1 MSFNDHCYCETVMK
15 FDEEEGG
22 GEKGMGFG
30 QFGFWTGF
38 WGNVDVDVRRRRRRT
53 ISFFAIN
60 ELVFVLVLVLVV
72 NNVVSR
78 DAHEKG
84 KVEMK
89 ERKLM
94 GKLKALNYF
103 TKPDIYH
110 NEISLD

>member
-1 MSFNDHCYCETVMK
+1 MK
-15 FDEEEGG
+15 EEERR
-22 GEKGMGFG
+22 EWVSDNLDFG
-30 QFGFWTGF
+30 P
-38 WGNVDVDVRRRRRRT
+38 
-53 ISFFAIN
+53 
-60 ELVFVLVLVLVV
+60 VFVAMLMLMFGEEEPFQFLQLVNSFLLMSW
-72 NNVVSR
+72 VVSR